1 MMNNLAGNLLKHF
14 KGYLTLEKGL
24 SDNSINSYLADLK
37 DFFVFIGNDV
47 DLRKLERNRIISYLA
62 DCKARELEM
71 ATIARRLVAIKML
84 FRYLFQE
91 NFIDYDITE
100 VMDSPKLWRTLPD
113 FLSGR
118 EINKMMNV
126 WRATKHEPLQFRN
139 RVILEIIYS
148 CGLRVSEA
156 ANLECSQIFRYD
168 EIIRVSGKGN
178 KERVVPIG
186 KIALRLARRY
196 IAEVRPLLAD
206 DSSGDVLFLSKSG
219 RKLNRERI
227 WMIVKEAAELAGI
240 KKNISPH
247 TLRHSF
253 ASHLL
258 DNGADLRI
266 IQEMLGHSDISTTQI
281 YTHIDKQRLFNIH
294 KSFHPRS

>member
-1 MMNNLAGNLLKHF
+1 MNELVGNLLKRF
-14 KGYLTLEKGL
+14 KGFLALEKGL
-24 SDNSINSYLADLK
+24 SDNSIKGYLADLK
-37 DFFVFIGNDV
+37 DFISYVGVEIDFTTLDRS
-47 DLRKLERNRIISYLA
+47 LLISYLG
-62 DCKARELEM
+62 DCRSRGLEV
-71 ATIARRLVAIKML
+71 ATVARRLVALKMF
-84 FRYLFQE
+84 FRYLLQE
-91 NFIDYDITE
+91 SFINYDITE

-113 FLSGR
+113 FLSNQ

-126 WRATKHEPLQFRN
+126 WRATKHEPLHFRN
-139 RVILEIIYS
+139 RVILELIYS

-168 EIIRVSGKGN
+168 EIIRVAGKGN
-178 KERVVPIG
+178 KERIVPIG
-186 KIALRLARRY
+186 KIALRLTRRY
-196 IAEVRPLLAD
+196 VAEIRPLLANEGSKD
-206 DSSGDVLFLSKSG
+206 ILFLSKNG
-219 RKLNRERI
+219 KKLNRERI
-227 WMIVKEAAELAGI
+227 WMIVKEAAEFAGI